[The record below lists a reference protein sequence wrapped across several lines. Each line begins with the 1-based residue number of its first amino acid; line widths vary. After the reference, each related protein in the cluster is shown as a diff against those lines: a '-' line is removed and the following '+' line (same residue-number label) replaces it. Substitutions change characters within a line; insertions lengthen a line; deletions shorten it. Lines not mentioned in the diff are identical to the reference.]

1 MRVFGFLRG
10 VRQMCF
16 AHLPDTTT
24 TPREPDIIVSHIR
37 GEVVVR
43 MIMMDIKELS
53 QAMDEFVRTK
63 GWYQPDS
70 PRQQT
75 ARNIAI
81 SLSLE
86 AAEILEHFQWFESAR
101 SPEEL
106 GSEMAD
112 VTLYLL
118 QLANITGIDLEKAVL
133 AKLKTNY
140 TRTWDKPE

>member
-1 MRVFGFLRG
+1 M
-10 VRQMCF
+10 
-16 AHLPDTTT
+16 A
-24 TPREPDIIVSHIR
+24 
-37 GEVVVR
+37 
-43 MIMMDIKELS
+43 DIKELS
-53 QAMDEFVRTK
+53 QAMDEFVRAK

-86 AAEILEHFQWFESAR
+86 AAEILEHFQWSESAKD
-101 SPEEL
+101 PQEL

-118 QLANITGIDLEKAVL
+118 QLATITGIDLEKAVL
-133 AKLKTNY
+133 EKLSKNY